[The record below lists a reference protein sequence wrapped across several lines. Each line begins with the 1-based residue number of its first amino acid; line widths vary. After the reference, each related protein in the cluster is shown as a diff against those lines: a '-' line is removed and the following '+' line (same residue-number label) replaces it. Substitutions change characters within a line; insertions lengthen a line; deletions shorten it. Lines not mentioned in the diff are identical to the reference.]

1 MSDQRVGP
9 GIDRRSAL
17 AAVAAARYRS
27 PMADAPFARFAGV
40 DLAEIAGSRDTPFYA
55 HDLDGMRQAA
65 EELVASFGVAERL
78 VAYAVKA
85 NSSASVLRA
94 LFGAGTGADV
104 VSGPELELALRCGAE
119 PSDVVFSGVA
129 KTDAEIDRAIA
140 ARIAS
145 IHVESIEEIARVA
158 ARAKALGAQAPVS
171 VRVNPSLAKE
181 AIATHAHVATGHD
194 EAKFGVLADDM
205 PHAFAALEAARDHVR
220 AVGVSAHVGSQL
232 TEVEPYVA
240 SASALIAI
248 AQEFRR
254 RFSSTMRLVDTG
266 GGMGIDYGAGCPVR
280 PGDFVRAVRPL
291 LERAGLADLRH
302 VIEPGRCL
310 VAPYVALV
318 SRVVQTKASPSRPE
332 LRWLL
337 VDAGMNDLLRPA
349 LYQANHRVSVVAGG
363 AGPEVPWRVV
373 GPVCESSD
381 DFGLH
386 ALPEQAPALVCF
398 RDAGAYGYTMASRYN
413 GRALPGEVFLAGGQV
428 VHEVPR
434 ASAAAWVDDRMRA

>member
-1 MSDQRVGP
+1 
-9 GIDRRSAL
+9 
-17 AAVAAARYRS
+17 
-27 PMADAPFARFAGV
+27 MADATFARFAGA
-40 DLAEIAGSRDTPFYA
+40 DLQEISSARATPFYV

-65 EELVASFGVAERL
+65 AELVASFGDAERL

-85 NSSASVLRA
+85 NSSATVLRA
-94 LFGAGTGADV
+94 LFGAGAGADV
-104 VSGPELELALRCGAE
+104 VSGPELELALRCGAKPE
-119 PSDVVFSGVA
+119 DVVFSGVA
-129 KTDAEIDRAIA
+129 KTDDEIDRAIA
-140 ARIAS
+140 AGIAS

-158 ARAKALGAQAPVS
+158 ARAKAVGVRASVS

-205 PHAFAALEAARDHVR
+205 PHAFEALFAARDHVS
-220 AVGVSAHVGSQL
+220 AAGVSAHVGSQL
-232 TEVEPYVA
+232 TEVEPYLA

-254 RFSSTMRLVDTG
+254 RFAATMRLVDTG
-266 GGMGIDYGAGCPVR
+266 GGMGIDYGAGCPVL

-291 LERAGLADLRH
+291 LARAGLADLRH

-310 VAPYVALV
+310 VAPYVVLV

-349 LYQANHRVSVVAGG
+349 LYQANHRVAVVAGAADPAG
-363 AGPEVPWRVV
+363 PAGPEVPWRVV

-386 ALPEQAPALVCF
+386 ALPATPPSIVCF

-413 GRALPGEVFLAGGQV
+413 GRALPGEVFLSGGRV

-434 ASAAAWVDDRMRA
+434 ASAEAWVDERLGA

>member
-1 MSDQRVGP
+1 M
-9 GIDRRSAL
+9 
-17 AAVAAARYRS
+17 AAAS
-27 PMADAPFARFAGV
+27 FARFASAN
-40 DLAEIAGSRDTPFYA
+40 LEEIASQRATPFYA

-65 EELVASFGVAERL
+65 VDLVNSFAGASHL

-85 NSSASVLRA
+85 NSSATVLRTLA
-94 LFGAGTGADV
+94 AGGAGADV
-104 VSGPELELALRCGAE
+104 VSGAELALALRAGVA
-119 PSDVVFSGVA
+119 PSSIVFSGVA
-129 KTDAEIDRAIA
+129 KTDAEIDQAIGA
-140 ARIAS
+140 GIAS

-158 ARAKALGAQAPVS
+158 ARARTLARRASVS

-205 PHAFAALEAARDHVR
+205 PFAFEALARESDAID

-232 TEVEPYVA
+232 TEVEPYLA
-240 SASALIAI
+240 STAALLTI

-254 RFSSTMRLVDTG
+254 RFASTMRLVDTG
-266 GGMGIDYGAGCPVR
+266 GGFGIDYGAGCPVT
-280 PGDFVRAVRPL
+280 PGDFIRAVRPL
-291 LERAGLADLRH
+291 VERAGLGDLRH

-310 VAPYVALV
+310 VAPYVVLV
-318 SRVVQTKASPSRPE
+318 SRVVQTKSSPSKPE

-349 LYQANHRVSVVAGG
+349 LYQANHRVAVISGG
-363 AGPEVPWRVV
+363 SGAERPWRVV

-386 ALPEQAPALVCF
+386 ALPELPPTVVCF
-398 RDAGAYGYTMASRYN
+398 RDAGAYGFTMASRYN
-413 GRALPGEVFLAGGQV
+413 GRALPGEVFLSAGAV

-434 ASAAAWVDDRMRA
+434 AGDDVWVSERLGA

>member
-1 MSDQRVGP
+1 M
-9 GIDRRSAL
+9 
-17 AAVAAARYRS
+17 AA
-27 PMADAPFARFAGV
+27 APFARFANA
-40 DLAEIAGSRDTPFYA
+40 DLEEITSTRPTPFYA
-55 HDLDGMRQAA
+55 HDLDGMHAA
-65 EELVASFGVAERL
+65 AADLVASFGNAPHL

-85 NSSASVLRA
+85 NSSASVLRTLVA
-94 LFGAGTGADV
+94 GGAGADV
-104 VSGPELELALRCGAE
+104 VSGAELELALRVGIA
-119 PSDVVFSGVA
+119 PSSIVFSGVA
-129 KTDAEIDRAIA
+129 KTDAEIDRALGA
-140 ARIAS
+140 GIAS

-158 ARAKALGAQAPVS
+158 ARARSLSVRAQVS
-171 VRVNPSLAKE
+171 IRVNPSLAKE

-205 PHAFAALEAARDHVR
+205 PFAFEALAREADAID

-240 SASALIAI
+240 SAAALMTI

-254 RFSSTMRLVDTG
+254 RFASTMRLVDTG
-266 GGMGIDYGAGCPVR
+266 GGFGIDYGSGCPVT
-280 PGDFVRAVRPL
+280 PGDFIRAARPL
-291 LERAGLADLRH
+291 LDRAGLGDLRH

-310 VAPYVALV
+310 VAPYVVLV
-318 SRVVQTKASPSRPE
+318 SRVVQTKASPSKPE

-349 LYQANHRVSVVAGG
+349 LYQANHRVAVISGG
-363 AGPEVPWRVV
+363 SGPLRPWRVV

-386 ALPEQAPALVCF
+386 ALPEEPPRIVCF

-413 GRALPGEVFLAGGQV
+413 GRALPGEMFLRGGVV
-428 VHEVPR
+428 VHEVMR
-434 ASAAAWVDDRMRA
+434 ASDASWVSERLGA